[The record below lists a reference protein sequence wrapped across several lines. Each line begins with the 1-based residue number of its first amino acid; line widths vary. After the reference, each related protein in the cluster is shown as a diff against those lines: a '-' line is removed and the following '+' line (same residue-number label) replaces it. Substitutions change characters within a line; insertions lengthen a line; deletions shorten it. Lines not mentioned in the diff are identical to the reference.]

1 MEKKFYKSKTLWVN
15 GISLVVAV
23 LLGLG
28 FVDLELDPDIAQF
41 VTPLIFLI
49 NIVIRFVTKEPVE
62 L

>member
-1 MEKKFYKSKTLWVN
+1 MGKKFYASKTLWVN

-28 FVDLELDPDIAQF
+28 FVDLELNPDIEQF
-41 VTPLIFLI
+41 VAPLIFLV
-49 NIVIRFVTKEPVE
+49 NIVIRFLTKEPVE

>member
-1 MEKKFYKSKTLWVN
+1 MGKKFYASKTLWVN

-28 FVDLELDPDIAQF
+28 LVDLELSPDIEQF

-49 NIVIRFVTKEPVE
+49 NIAIRFVTKEPVS